1 MYPLPSAFIQWT
13 TKFVDPAAGF
23 ALGWCYWFNYW
34 IAVANEL
41 QGIVTVLSFWNT
53 SVPKA
58 AWLSIFW
65 VVIALINIGAVTVFA
80 EVEVVMAAIKFG
92 WIFVVI
98 VASIVISAGG
108 APNHEAIGF
117 RYWNEAPFLNGF
129 KGFLTVMPV
138 CIFALS
144 GSETTGLVAAELSN
158 PRKAVPNAVKSIALR
173 LAMFYLLGSSM
184 ITITVSPSDP
194 NLFGSGAHATD
205 ASPFVV
211 AFKNAGLEPLA
222 HMMNVVIFLS
232 VLSSGSINAYAGSRT
247 LVGLAEINMAPSW
260 MKRADKQGRP
270 WSTLLP
276 TLAIGG
282 GLSYL
287 NISNTGRSVNE
298 LPWRTKTWPWAAYWG
313 LAWCI
318 ILTIVQFYL
327 AVWPFQSETSVKYFF
342 STYVSV
348 PIGIII
354 FIAAKTFYR
363 GRRWVDSRNID
374 LDSDRRFYS
383 EDPEEMRSARAVAN
397 FGPRVVG
404 PKKLSRKIILDVNIP
419 RACEKVK
426 EPGAPISLRLQSMLL
441 CGMARTYL
449 RQCHYMLGD
458 AERVQQLVRLHCTLI
473 GGDLSSNA
481 TSPNAGK
488 VRREQIVL
496 SDDPGFVPSNRI
508 PMLELDDDI
517 LFGSQF
523 VSTPSTGRGNKSQS
537 QMSPFPDLIDLDL
550 NSHIVLDLS
559 SSNCNFSPI
568 PRQADAST
576 FLPQTRKDVKSGL
589 NMDQLRLANDIDDD
603 FAGFEMNVDENGA
616 LIDDDIEL
624 PPLPRAEHLPVD
636 PKMDEQQQNQQQ
648 GEDPIMFDGDIPI
661 IDSDPFAPR
670 QENGVE
676 AMQTSEE
683 AQSEER
689 VAPAK
694 KRRRVTMAFDKD
706 TSVSIAIVKNW
717 QTDYAEHNERLNGR
731 KRRKVTIAEARD
743 NAYHL
748 VLGRGLFNVGDREGA
763 TGLGYPLGQF
773 YAGNGLRDRVFGP
786 PEPGSEAPETP
797 SRRGRR
803 RTSDEA
809 FGEEAQERHV
819 RPKNDDPPE
828 QGRPS
833 DEDYDLGHMFVDDS
847 LEMGMEAAQA
857 MSERMSSSMM
867 PWNQTP
873 SVGRG
878 SSIGG
883 PNPQQAGRQL
893 SSLRGSSLPPFDQ
906 LPDLHQSDV
915 GNFPNSQGIPS
926 EQGEGLLDG
935 VQDVSQNESHWSH
948 SSRDVA
954 STEFLQWVEGEAL
967 KTGQVREEDALENR
981 RWVRFEDLVDP
992 DTRGHIVAA
1001 QAFYHILALA
1011 TKSAIRVEQES
1022 ENMEPFG
1029 QIHIGVDVT
1038 A

>member
-1 MYPLPSAFIQWT
+1 MAVMYPLPSAFIQWT

-158 PRKAVPNAVKSIALR
+158 PRKAVPDAVKSIALR
-173 LAMFYLLGSSM
+173 LAMFYLLGSLM

-222 HMMNVVIFLS
+222 HMMNAVIFLS

-287 NISNTGRSVNE
+287 NISNTVLNSQQHGV
-298 LPWRTKTWPWAAYWG
+298 A
-313 LAWCI
+313 
-318 ILTIVQFYL
+318 TI
-327 AVWPFQSETSVKYFF
+327 W
-342 STYVSV
+342 
-348 PIGIII
+348 
-354 FIAAKTFYR
+354 
-363 GRRWVDSRNID
+363 
-374 LDSDRRFYS
+374 
-383 EDPEEMRSARAVAN
+383 AVAN

-523 VSTPSTGRGNKSQS
+523 MSTPSTGRGNKSQS

-559 SSNCNFSPI
+559 SSNYNFSPI

-636 PKMDEQQQNQQQ
+636 PEMDEQQQHQQQ

-661 IDSDPFAPR
+661 IDSDPFTPR

-676 AMQTSEE
+676 AVQTSEE

-763 TGLGYPLGQF
+763 TGLGYPLAQF

-915 GNFPNSQGIPS
+915 RNFPNSQGIPS

>member
-1 MYPLPSAFIQWT
+1 
-13 TKFVDPAAGF
+13 
-23 ALGWCYWFNYW
+23 
-34 IAVANEL
+34 
-41 QGIVTVLSFWNT
+41 
-53 SVPKA
+53 
-58 AWLSIFW
+58 
-65 VVIALINIGAVTVFA
+65 
-80 EVEVVMAAIKFG
+80 
-92 WIFVVI
+92 
-98 VASIVISAGG
+98 
-108 APNHEAIGF
+108 
-117 RYWNEAPFLNGF
+117 
-129 KGFLTVMPV
+129 
-138 CIFALS
+138 
-144 GSETTGLVAAELSN
+144 
-158 PRKAVPNAVKSIALR
+158 
-173 LAMFYLLGSSM
+173 MFYSHEILNSQQHGVA
-184 ITITVSPSDP
+184 TI
-194 NLFGSGAHATD
+194 
-205 ASPFVV
+205 
-211 AFKNAGLEPLA
+211 
-222 HMMNVVIFLS
+222 
-232 VLSSGSINAYAGSRT
+232 
-247 LVGLAEINMAPSW
+247 W
-260 MKRADKQGRP
+260 
-270 WSTLLP
+270 
-276 TLAIGG
+276 
-282 GLSYL
+282 
-287 NISNTGRSVNE
+287 
-298 LPWRTKTWPWAAYWG
+298 
-313 LAWCI
+313 
-318 ILTIVQFYL
+318 
-327 AVWPFQSETSVKYFF
+327 
-342 STYVSV
+342 
-348 PIGIII
+348 
-354 FIAAKTFYR
+354 
-363 GRRWVDSRNID
+363 
-374 LDSDRRFYS
+374 
-383 EDPEEMRSARAVAN
+383 AVAN

-559 SSNCNFSPI
+559 SSNYNFSPI

-636 PKMDEQQQNQQQ
+636 PEMDEQQQNQQQ

-676 AMQTSEE
+676 AVQTSEE

-763 TGLGYPLGQF
+763 TGLRYPLAQF

-915 GNFPNSQGIPS
+915 GNFPNSQGISS